1 MSTSTNI
8 QVPANLFKPSE
19 IIGILRNHL
28 ATDQVN
34 QMVVCL
40 RDIYYKGSYVN
51 QYFHTATDK
60 LVDEGTS
67 DELSLSMPLNL
78 REDLENG
85 NVITVHGVL
94 DRSITNKGLN
104 QIVLKVTEVEK
115 IKELAVSEDE
125 IKRTELRR
133 IKSEKG
139 FKNVDSL
146 LESLLYQDKRPKVA
160 LIYAESSITNEDFE
174 KGVQAARTHI
184 DFTEYR
190 ESFARTKALCQKLKQ
205 LDAMNYDV
213 IAIIRGGG
221 AGLEALDE
229 VELLE
234 TLVNMNTAW
243 MYGAGHE
250 GEKLFILNIAD
261 KAIAIPHALG
271 TYFRDITDGVIQK
284 RNNSRAALVKEGEG
298 QFKKQIEDSNK
309 KNQELTK
316 QLEALQKQNKAQTE
330 ASNKKIEELTK
341 AQKEHEKVVKAM
353 TEQHKKATEEA
364 NKLHKTQNETL
375 QKANTQLQEQL
386 KTQGKTLTDLQE
398 QTKKQQEEMNK
409 SLGKMQE
416 TNNQLQKNL
425 AAITTQ
431 NTESLKQLAQAKEHA
446 KDLEHKL
453 SEALNKK
460 GGNSSVWMIIAILAV
475 ILPIISF
482 FLK

>member
-1 MSTSTNI
+1 MPEQPIIPTT
-8 QVPANLFKPSE
+8 ANLFKPSE

-28 ATDQVN
+28 ATGQVN
-34 QMVVCL
+34 QKVVCL
-40 RDIYYKGSYVN
+40 RGIYFKGTYIN
-51 QYFHTATDK
+51 QYFHTASDR
-60 LVDEGTS
+60 LVDESTS
-67 DELSLSMPLNL
+67 DELTLSMPLNL
-78 REDLENG
+78 REGYENG
-85 NVITVHGVL
+85 NVITVHGIL
-94 DRSITNKGLN
+94 DRTITNKGLI

-115 IKELAVSEDE
+115 LKELAVSEDE

-139 FKNVDSL
+139 FKNVDNI
-146 LESLLYQDKRPKVA
+146 LESLLYQAKRPQVA
-160 LIYAESSITNEDFE
+160 LVYAETSITNEDFE

-190 ESFARTKALCQKLKQ
+190 ESFARTKVFCEKLKQ
-205 LDAMNYDV
+205 LDTMNFDV

-271 TYFRDITDGVIQK
+271 TYFRDITDGVVQK
-284 RNNSRAALVKEGEG
+284 RNNSRAALVKEVEG

-316 QLEALQKQNKAQTE
+316 QLEALQKQNKEQTE

-341 AQKEHEKVVKAM
+341 AQKEHEKVVKEM

-386 KTQGKTLTDLQE
+386 KTQGKTLTDLQT
-398 QTKKQQEEMNK
+398 QQQKQQGEFNK
-409 SLGKMQE
+409 SLGQMQE
-416 TNNQLQKNL
+416 TNKGLQASVNKMTGEL
-425 AAITTQ
+425 MTARQ
-431 NTESLKQLAQAKEHA
+431 RVTE
-446 KDLEHKL
+446 LE
-453 SEALNKK
+453 SQ
-460 GGNSSVWMIIAILAV
+460 SSGSTGYIIVIIILIILMIIGF
-475 ILPIISF
+475 SM
-482 FLK
+482 

>member
-1 MSTSTNI
+1 MPEQPIIPTT
-8 QVPANLFKPSE
+8 ANLFKPSE

-28 ATDQVN
+28 ATGQVN
-34 QMVVCL
+34 QKVVCL
-40 RDIYYKGSYVN
+40 RGIYFKGTYIN
-51 QYFHTATDK
+51 QYFHTASDR
-60 LVDEGTS
+60 LVDESTS
-67 DELSLSMPLNL
+67 DELTLSMPLNL
-78 REDLENG
+78 REGYENG
-85 NVITVHGVL
+85 NVITVHGIL
-94 DRSITNKGLN
+94 DRTITNKGLI

-115 IKELAVSEDE
+115 LKELAVSEDE

-139 FKNVDSL
+139 FKNVDNI
-146 LESLLYQDKRPKVA
+146 LESLLYQAKRPQVA
-160 LIYAESSITNEDFE
+160 LVYAETSITNEDFE

-190 ESFARTKALCQKLKQ
+190 ESFARTKVFCQKLKQ
-205 LDAMNYDV
+205 LDTMNFDV

-271 TYFRDITDGVIQK
+271 TYFRDITDGVVQK
-284 RNNSRAALVKEGEG
+284 RNNSRAALVKEVEG

-316 QLEALQKQNKAQTE
+316 EVEALQKQNKEQTE

-341 AQKEHEKVVKAM
+341 AQKEHEKVVKEM

-386 KTQGKTLTDLQE
+386 KTQGKTLTDLQT
-398 QTKKQQEEMNK
+398 QQQKQQGEFNK
-409 SLGKMQE
+409 SLGQMQE
-416 TNNQLQKNL
+416 TNKGLQASVNKMTGEL
-425 AAITTQ
+425 MTARQ
-431 NTESLKQLAQAKEHA
+431 RVTE
-446 KDLEHKL
+446 LE
-453 SEALNKK
+453 SQ
-460 GGNSSVWMIIAILAV
+460 SSGSTGYIIVIIILIILMIIGF
-475 ILPIISF
+475 SM
-482 FLK
+482 

>member
-1 MSTSTNI
+1 MPEQTNI
-8 QVPANLFKPSE
+8 PAPANLFKPSE

-28 ATDQVN
+28 ATGQVN
-34 QMVVCL
+34 QKVVCL
-40 RDIYYKGSYVN
+40 RGIYFKGTYVN
-51 QYFHTATDK
+51 QYYHTATDR
-60 LVDEGTS
+60 LVDESTS

-78 REDLENG
+78 RDDLENG
-85 NVITVHGVL
+85 NVLTVHGIL
-94 DRSITNKGLN
+94 DRSITNKGLI
-104 QIVLKVTEVEK
+104 QVVLKVTDVEK

-125 IKRTELRR
+125 IKRAELRR
-133 IKSEKG
+133 IKSDKG
-139 FKNVDSL
+139 FKNVDNI
-146 LESLLYQDKRPKVA
+146 LESLLYQDKRPNVA
-160 LIYAESSITNEDFE
+160 LVYAETSITHEDFE

-190 ESFARTKALCQKLKQ
+190 ESFAKTKAFCQKLRQ
-205 LDAMNYDV
+205 LDAMNFDV
-213 IAIIRGGG
+213 IAIVRGGG

-284 RNNSRAALVKEGEG
+284 RNNSRAALVKEVEG

-316 QLEALQKQNKAQTE
+316 QLEALQKQNKEQTE

-341 AQKEHEKVVKAM
+341 AQKEHEKVVKEM

-386 KTQGKTLTDLQE
+386 KTQGRTLTDLQE
-398 QTKKQQEEMNK
+398 QQKKQQGEFNK
-409 SLGKMQE
+409 SLGQMQE
-416 TNNQLQKNL
+416 TNKGLQASVTKMTNEL
-425 AAITTQ
+425 MTAKQRVTELESKKPSNTGYIVAIVI
-431 NTESLKQLAQAKEHA
+431 L
-446 KDLEHKL
+446 
-453 SEALNKK
+453 
-460 GGNSSVWMIIAILAV
+460 IILAIV
-475 ILPIISF
+475 GLIM
-482 FLK
+482 

>member
-1 MSTSTNI
+1 MPEQPIIPTT
-8 QVPANLFKPSE
+8 ANLFKPSE

-28 ATDQVN
+28 ATGQVN
-34 QMVVCL
+34 QKVVCL
-40 RDIYYKGSYVN
+40 RGIYFKGTYIN
-51 QYFHTATDK
+51 QYFHTASDR
-60 LVDEGTS
+60 LVDESTS
-67 DELSLSMPLNL
+67 DELTLSMPLNL
-78 REDLENG
+78 REGYENG
-85 NVITVHGVL
+85 NVITVHGIL
-94 DRSITNKGLN
+94 DRTITNKGLI

-115 IKELAVSEDE
+115 LKELAVSEDE

-139 FKNVDSL
+139 FKNVDNI
-146 LESLLYQDKRPKVA
+146 LESLLYQAKRPQVA
-160 LIYAESSITNEDFE
+160 LVYAETSITNEDFE

-190 ESFARTKALCQKLKQ
+190 ESFARTKVFCQKLKQ
-205 LDAMNYDV
+205 LDTMNFDV

-271 TYFRDITDGVIQK
+271 TYFRDITDGVVQK
-284 RNNSRAALVKEGEG
+284 RNNSRAALVKEVEG

-316 QLEALQKQNKAQTE
+316 QLEALQKQNKEQTE

-341 AQKEHEKVVKAM
+341 AQKEHEKVVKEM

-386 KTQGKTLTDLQE
+386 KTQGKTLTDLQT
-398 QTKKQQEEMNK
+398 QQQKQQGEFNK
-409 SLGKMQE
+409 SLGQMQE
-416 TNNQLQKNL
+416 TNKGLQASVNKMTGEL
-425 AAITTQ
+425 MTARQ
-431 NTESLKQLAQAKEHA
+431 RVTE
-446 KDLEHKL
+446 LE
-453 SEALNKK
+453 SQ
-460 GGNSSVWMIIAILAV
+460 SSCSTGYIIVIIILIILMIIGF
-475 ILPIISF
+475 SM
-482 FLK
+482 

>member
-1 MSTSTNI
+1 MPEQPIIPTT
-8 QVPANLFKPSE
+8 ANLFKPSE

-28 ATDQVN
+28 ATGQVN
-34 QMVVCL
+34 QKVVCL
-40 RDIYYKGSYVN
+40 RGIYFKGTYIN
-51 QYFHTATDK
+51 QYFHTASDR
-60 LVDEGTS
+60 LVDESTS
-67 DELSLSMPLNL
+67 DELTLSMPLNL
-78 REDLENG
+78 REGYENG
-85 NVITVHGVL
+85 NVITVHGIL
-94 DRSITNKGLN
+94 DRTITNKGLI

-115 IKELAVSEDE
+115 LKELAVSEDE

-139 FKNVDSL
+139 FKNVDNI
-146 LESLLYQDKRPKVA
+146 LESLLYQAKRPQVA
-160 LIYAESSITNEDFE
+160 LVYAETSITNEDFE

-190 ESFARTKALCQKLKQ
+190 ESFARTKVFCQKLKQ
-205 LDAMNYDV
+205 LDTMNFDV

-271 TYFRDITDGVIQK
+271 TYFRDITDGVVQK
-284 RNNSRAALVKEGEG
+284 RNNSRAALVKEVEG

-316 QLEALQKQNKAQTE
+316 QLEALQKQNKEQTE

-341 AQKEHEKVVKAM
+341 AQKEHEKVVKEM

-375 QKANTQLQEQL
+375 QKANTQLQELL
-386 KTQGKTLTDLQE
+386 KTQGKTLTDLQT
-398 QTKKQQEEMNK
+398 QQQKQQGEFNK
-409 SLGKMQE
+409 SLGQMQE
-416 TNNQLQKNL
+416 TNKGLQASVNKMTGEL
-425 AAITTQ
+425 MTARQ
-431 NTESLKQLAQAKEHA
+431 RVTE
-446 KDLEHKL
+446 LE
-453 SEALNKK
+453 SQ
-460 GGNSSVWMIIAILAV
+460 SSGSTGYIIVIIILIILMIIGF
-475 ILPIISF
+475 SM
-482 FLK
+482 

>member
-1 MSTSTNI
+1 MPEQPIIPTT
-8 QVPANLFKPSE
+8 ANLFKPSE

-28 ATDQVN
+28 ATGQVN
-34 QMVVCL
+34 QKVVCL
-40 RDIYYKGSYVN
+40 RGIYFKGTYIN
-51 QYFHTATDK
+51 QYFHTASDR
-60 LVDEGTS
+60 LVDESTS
-67 DELSLSMPLNL
+67 DELTLSMPLNL
-78 REDLENG
+78 REGYENG
-85 NVITVHGVL
+85 NVITVHGIL
-94 DRSITNKGLN
+94 DRTITNKGLI

-115 IKELAVSEDE
+115 LKELAVSEDE

-139 FKNVDSL
+139 FKNVDNI
-146 LESLLYQDKRPKVA
+146 LESLLYQAKRPQVA
-160 LIYAESSITNEDFE
+160 LVYAETSITNEDFE

-190 ESFARTKALCQKLKQ
+190 ESFARTKVFCQKLKQ
-205 LDAMNYDV
+205 LDTMNFDV

-271 TYFRDITDGVIQK
+271 TYFRDITDDVVQK
-284 RNNSRAALVKEGEG
+284 RNNSRAALVKEVEG

-316 QLEALQKQNKAQTE
+316 QLEALQKQNKEQTE

-341 AQKEHEKVVKAM
+341 AQKEHEKVVKEM

-386 KTQGKTLTDLQE
+386 KTQGKTLTDLQT
-398 QTKKQQEEMNK
+398 QQQKQQGEFNK
-409 SLGKMQE
+409 SLGQMQE
-416 TNNQLQKNL
+416 TNKGLQASVNKMTGEL
-425 AAITTQ
+425 MTARQ
-431 NTESLKQLAQAKEHA
+431 RVTE
-446 KDLEHKL
+446 LE
-453 SEALNKK
+453 SQ
-460 GGNSSVWMIIAILAV
+460 SSGSTGYIIVIIILIILMIIGF
-475 ILPIISF
+475 SM
-482 FLK
+482 

>member
-1 MSTSTNI
+1 MPEQPIIPTT
-8 QVPANLFKPSE
+8 ANLFKPSE

-28 ATDQVN
+28 ATGQVN
-34 QMVVCL
+34 QKVVCL
-40 RDIYYKGSYVN
+40 RGIYFKGTYIN
-51 QYFHTATDK
+51 QYFHTASDR
-60 LVDEGTS
+60 LVDESTS
-67 DELSLSMPLNL
+67 DELTLSMPLNL
-78 REDLENG
+78 REGYENG
-85 NVITVHGVL
+85 NVITVHGIL
-94 DRSITNKGLN
+94 DRTITNKGLI

-115 IKELAVSEDE
+115 LKELAVSEDE

-139 FKNVDSL
+139 FKNVDNI
-146 LESLLYQDKRPKVA
+146 LESLLYQAKRPQVA
-160 LIYAESSITNEDFE
+160 LVYAETSITNEDFE

-190 ESFARTKALCQKLKQ
+190 ESFARTKVFCQKLKQ
-205 LDAMNYDV
+205 LDTMNFDV

-229 VELLE
+229 VELLK

-271 TYFRDITDGVIQK
+271 TYFRDITDGVVQK
-284 RNNSRAALVKEGEG
+284 RNNSRAALVKEVEG

-316 QLEALQKQNKAQTE
+316 QLEALQKQNKEQTE

-341 AQKEHEKVVKAM
+341 AQKEHEKVVKEM

-386 KTQGKTLTDLQE
+386 KTQGKTLTDLQT
-398 QTKKQQEEMNK
+398 QQQKQQGEFNK
-409 SLGKMQE
+409 SLGQMQE
-416 TNNQLQKNL
+416 TNKGLQASVNKMTGEL
-425 AAITTQ
+425 MTARQ
-431 NTESLKQLAQAKEHA
+431 RVTE
-446 KDLEHKL
+446 LE
-453 SEALNKK
+453 SQ
-460 GGNSSVWMIIAILAV
+460 SSGSTGYIIVIIILIILMIIGF
-475 ILPIISF
+475 SM
-482 FLK
+482 

>member
-1 MSTSTNI
+1 MPTEITV
-8 QVPANLFKPSE
+8 QQFKPSE
-19 IIGILRNHL
+19 IISILRNHL
-28 ATDQVN
+28 ATGQVN
-34 QMVVCL
+34 QRVVSL
-40 RDIYYKGSYVN
+40 RGIYFQGTYIN
-51 QYFHTATDK
+51 QYFHTATDR
-60 LVDEGTS
+60 LVDEDGS
-67 DELSLSMPLNL
+67 DELSILIPLNL
-78 REDLENG
+78 RDDLDNG

-94 DRSITNKGLN
+94 DRTITNKGLI
-104 QIVLKVTEVEK
+104 QVVLKVTAVEK
-115 IKELAVSEDE
+115 IKELAMSEDE

-139 FKNVDSL
+139 FKNVDSI

-190 ESFARTKALCQKLKQ
+190 ESFARTKAFCQKLKQ
-205 LDAMNYDV
+205 LDALGFDV

-271 TYFRDITDGVIQK
+271 TYFRDLTDGVVQK
-284 RNNSRAALVKEGEG
+284 RNNSRAALVKEVEG

-316 QLEALQKQNKAQTE
+316 QLQEAVKKHNEQVQALTKAQTETTKKNKEQVEAIQKQHKEQLEKTNKQNEELQKKLTEITKANETAQKAHAEQLGKLQGQMKAQTE
-330 ASNKKIEELTK
+330 ASAK
-341 AQKEHEKVVKAM
+341 QSKEF
-353 TEQHKKATEEA
+353 
-364 NKLHKTQNETL
+364 NES
-375 QKANTQLQEQL
+375 L
-386 KTQGKTLTDLQE
+386 K
-398 QTKKQQEEMNK
+398 
-409 SLGKMQE
+409 KMQE
-416 TNNQLQKNL
+416 TNGELNKSLQKL
-425 AAITTQ
+425 TAQ
-431 NTESLKQLAQAKEHA
+431 NTQAA
-446 KDLEHKL
+446 KDLQEAKDRARDLEKQL
-453 SEALNKK
+453 SEALAKSGSNM
-460 GGNSSVWMIIAILAV
+460 WMIIAIITTIAFVAV
-475 ILPIISF
+475 LIF
-482 FLK
+482 K

>member
-1 MSTSTNI
+1 MDRITTVNQNNI
-8 QVPANLFKPSE
+8 ANLFKPSE
-19 IIGILRNHL
+19 IIAILRNHL
-28 ATDQVN
+28 ATGQVN
-34 QMVVCL
+34 QKVVCL
-40 RDIYYKGSYVN
+40 RGIYFKGGYVN
-51 QYFHTATDK
+51 QYFHTATDR
-60 LVDEGTS
+60 LVDESTS

-78 REDLENG
+78 RDDLENG

-94 DRSITNKGLN
+94 DRSITNKGLI

-139 FKNVDSL
+139 FKNVDSI
-146 LESLLYQDKRPKVA
+146 LESLLFQDKRPQVA
-160 LIYAESSITNEDFE
+160 LVYAETSITNDDFE

-184 DFTEYR
+184 DFKEYR
-190 ESFARTKALCQKLKQ
+190 VSFAKTKAFCQTLKQ

-213 IAIIRGGG
+213 IAVIRGGG

-271 TYFRDITDGVIQK
+271 TYFRDITDGVVQK
-284 RNNSRAALVKEGEG
+284 RNNSRAALVKEVEG

-341 AQKEHEKVVKAM
+341 AQKEHEKVVKEM

-364 NKLHKTQNETL
+364 NKLHKTQNEVL

-398 QTKKQQEEMNK
+398 QQKKQQGEFNK
-409 SLGKMQE
+409 SLGQMQE
-416 TNNQLQKNL
+416 TNKGLQASVTKM
-425 AAITTQ
+425 TTELMTAKQ
-431 NTESLKQLAQAKEHA
+431 RVTELESQKPSNT
-446 KDLEHKL
+446 
-453 SEALNKK
+453 
-460 GGNSSVWMIIAILAV
+460 GYIIAIIVL
-475 ILPIISF
+475 IIWAIIG
-482 FLK
+482 LIT